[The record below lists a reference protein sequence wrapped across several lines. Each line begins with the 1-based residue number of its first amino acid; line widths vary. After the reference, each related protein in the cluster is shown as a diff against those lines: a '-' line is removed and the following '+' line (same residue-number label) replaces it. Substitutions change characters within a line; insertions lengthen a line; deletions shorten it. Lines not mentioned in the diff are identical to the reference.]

1 MKDTELKLIKSARC
15 ISPRHPMKVCDLIAD
30 RLVEAFKKSDP
41 ESIAKI
47 SIKAR
52 RGLLRASG
60 DVFSKGG
67 VGQKELDAI
76 VSEYLG
82 SEIRTEWAVNVEDA
96 NREERDNWR
105 RSADGIYYGFADRM
119 TREMLPLEVVLAR
132 SLCETIYH
140 YCEIHSEGK
149 VWVTIDLSNPMK
161 LVKAV
166 DIKWAHATKEEIL
179 KAVEIWAKVYTIN
192 QTIES
197 IDPYIEIISDEKADN
212 WYNDEYLGYWSGSAE
227 DVDFYGSTFVG
238 RNGYE
243 FKSPAGITPVLLER
257 SGYLMARYLAVQILM
272 SNPEADEVAAKLDYT
287 NGECEPTVI
296 INSSVVS
303 DIDIKSIVKLDP
315 KSISRKLKLARL
327 NPSITMEFGQFG
339 HNFRWE
345 QK

>member
-1 MKDTELKLIKSARC
+1 
-15 ISPRHPMKVCDLIAD
+15 
-30 RLVEAFKKSDP
+30 
-41 ESIAKI
+41 
-47 SIKAR
+47 
-52 RGLLRASG
+52 
-60 DVFSKGG
+60 
-67 VGQKELDAI
+67 
-76 VSEYLG
+76 
-82 SEIRTEWAVNVEDA
+82 
-96 NREERDNWR
+96 
-105 RSADGIYYGFADRM
+105 M

-149 VWVTIDLSNPMK
+149 VWVTIDLSNPME

-166 DIKWAHATKEEIL
+166 DIKWAHTTKEEIL

-212 WYNDEYLGYWSGSAE
+212 WYNDEYLGYCSGYAE
-227 DVDFYGSTFVG
+227 DVDFYGSTWAG
-238 RNGYE
+238 QNGYE

-296 INSSVVS
+296 INGSVVS

-345 QK
+345 RK